1 MVLLLLVLLISISFA
16 AEIIEFGT
24 PKVYSIHIMDAKGQ
38 ALQAD
43 VELRSVAGSLVTQSR
58 LRQGT
63 YDLYVKPKDIP
74 VKEIVFKKV
83 NINGDLSLKLDTFD
97 SKRFVQTYAIDP
109 SLINFETAEVK
120 VTAKGKALYKC
131 KDWDFDA
138 KECRGIWVKIK
149 DLTPGEEYTLTLTK
163 DDPGFGEGDAKSLPS
178 SALYN
183 GANVTTNVTTSDN
196 VYVDVNGTLYINWT
210 NDLPPTNILS
220 SNVTFEMYN
229 NQSVDVYLFNRST
242 SSWDLLSTIQSNIT
256 ERYVKVSLPLKTSD
270 DANLIQIA
278 VNSTNATI
286 DYTFLEME
294 YENIAPEAK
303 GAIFVVDSLPSDP
316 DSWTESNIDSS
327 DDSISWSTK
336 DKSQDA
342 IIGFYSAHA
351 SSTTKEFYYPKSF
364 AASWNLTDY
373 EQGTINFYA
382 KASSSKTLDLDLFD
396 SDGDALVATLNL
408 TQDWKFF
415 SIELDKMRY
424 DCTIGNGNCDGFNY
438 GDVSGV
444 YIWDGSSGSTFDV
457 DVYIDGLHFDKALLY
472 GRTVTAKTYYY
483 DYDGDPESGSQLNWY
498 NNSNYVSSDETYTVT
513 SIKGNNLTLEY
524 IPSDGTDYGQ
534 GFNYTKTID
543 NTPPMA
549 YAPTI
554 SPSEVYTD
562 TDIACQ
568 PEGATDV
575 DGDEVLTAIKWYIN
589 NSEVLPA
596 VLESYDSFGDHYG
609 VCAKNATDFY
619 LTYWVVKTEII
630 FDPRTGKSSTKTTY
644 NSKIR
649 EFSSVSGSKDVATI
663 TSYDYYPKAIAYD
676 GHNIWFYGSQNGKIY
691 RFNITSGSVDANF
704 SVGFGPVDMAWN
716 GTYLYVSDSL
726 NVYRVNTTKAI
737 QYGNLE
743 SGVDAAVVLP
753 VKHSSLA
760 INSSKYIVTDS
771 DLIYVIDENLS
782 VKEVY
787 PFTDVKESGGN
798 SFAARGITFN
808 EGLWALYSS
817 SSGGYLDKIN
827 LTQLYIL
834 NSTFTKHFDV
844 VACGVLPFDGEDKG
858 EVNASSINVLNT
870 PPSIDNCSINPSQ
883 AYTDSNLTASSIGYY
898 DKDGDV
904 ESNSFCSWYVN
915 DNFIENSTQLSYTNF
930 NKHDV
935 VKCIYYPSD
944 GYDYGSPKECTTT
957 ILNSE
962 PTITSTSPANESI
975 VNSLDFSITATD
987 KDSDSLTY
995 FFYVDQTDGTTLVGT
1010 SSDGTFTY
1018 TASDGTYF
1026 WRVNVSDGE
1035 VNTTSQLYKVTLDT
1049 VKPSSSHI
1057 SVNDTHVGSYAKFSA
1072 LWNEN
1077 VDLDYFIFST
1087 NNTGVWV
1094 NDTAVSISGTSN
1106 YTNVTKT
1113 LNSTRGLE
1121 VDWIIYVWD
1130 KAGNM
1135 NSTGIQK
1142 LITTNNPPEARNVV
1156 IKPTDDVYPYTNLTG
1171 EYMYYDQEG
1180 DPESGSLYRW
1190 YKNGKLLSGETSTT
1204 LEANFTVGDNITFEV
1219 TPYDG
1224 FDYGQ
1229 PVNYTVTVKST
1240 CEAPSEGQWRIYNES
1255 CSLTNVDVVV
1265 DGLKVDKDSSLEI
1278 RDSKYTLIINGNLT
1292 VDGNLTISNSTVKF
1306 NCTSSGACGVLV
1318 ESTGNLIVDNDSY
1331 ITSLNSNTF
1340 FFKVYGKLHA
1350 NNSTFEKL
1358 YLDATTI
1365 HGGIQLYSNSNVVKN
1380 SLFKQSDGAMYASW
1394 ANSTIFEG
1402 NTILQSYN
1410 ATKGYNFEAV
1420 GIYVENSKNLSIKGN
1435 ALSGT
1440 PWGIALYKVQSSYV
1454 EDNVIENTTGGIY
1467 IIETK
1472 DLTVKNNTISKIQDA
1487 AVQTGD
1493 TDSNELY
1500 GNAFTMESSE
1510 NISLSGN
1517 NVSDGDR
1524 DSVSVYSLRNS
1535 GSDISISEDR
1545 ADGVRSILVFGY
1557 SPTISN
1563 LSIKRCTFTNVGG
1576 IDTGTDSVLLNYLLD
1591 SNTISFSSGGIEILH
1606 ANSYGV
1612 INNNTLSTPSDL
1624 DYLVYIRKGNVT
1636 NNDLLAKK
1644 AVLITENITLTN
1656 NVIHSQASGSRGID
1670 CSSGVGTI
1678 ENNTIY
1684 NYQYGVYY
1692 RGCSYNLTNNEIYNN
1707 TYGVYQ
1713 PPQSVRLK
1721 DNHIYEN
1728 TYGIY
1733 TSQGLDSVNNTFCN
1747 NTITDLYSNYNN
1759 SLAAFNTSNYFCT
1772 GSKSG
1777 YRAYNIFNNYRVYV
1791 VDQNNEPVGDA
1802 VVRIENSTSDL
1813 VSQLTTYSS
1822 GYTPY
1827 TNIKTDILY
1836 NNGLLVASNP
1846 HTLKVSKPYYYSNT
1860 TSTNIT
1866 SNSQTD
1872 TVSITYAP
1880 CTYFGGDWILIESCT
1895 LNNEDLTINGNI
1907 EVPENITLTL
1917 NSTTLRMNSSYDGE
1931 HNITVYGKLI
1941 TLNNSHITNVTSRYD
1956 LFVYGN
1962 TSIDN
1967 TTLDNYRVFEI
1978 WSMNSNVTNSILKGG
1993 DDGLRTYSSDLNL
2006 ENVTV
2011 TSIGT
2016 SIYAHNSQ
2024 LNLNSLTLTNSSEG
2038 IFSFNSAIN
2047 ATDLKVDNNTK
2058 AITLSK
2064 SDLVFT
2070 GGNVSYNGRG
2080 IYAVDSNVSVQ
2091 STAFCNNSQ
2100 QHVYALNTTFNTS
2113 AFGTSNSFCS
2123 GDATKERARKEWYYS
2138 VKVVD
2143 SIGQPIEGAK
2153 VELYNSTSDLIF
2165 TKYTNSQGTFDKVN
2179 ITQDYISRDGTYY
2192 SSTPH
2197 TVTAS
2202 KEAFQTNTSTTDIN
2216 TSKVDTLTLQDTCS
2230 YPSDG
2235 DWIID
2240 TNTSCVG
2247 RNIVINGNVTV
2258 NNGVKLILRNSTLS
2272 INASEYIPAV
2282 TEIKIDVPDSFTVRD
2297 ETSKV
2302 NLTCERPVDIWWEI
2316 VAPDGTTKR
2325 FSGGEGIAYSWG
2337 AIDLLTSQNLY
2348 YNLTNKVVQQAVYY
2362 DNTFGGL
2369 GILSNGTWTLRLT
2382 NYNTPN
2388 NCVIHSWNI
2397 TLKDENG
2404 VDHVYNNTT
2413 EIKVKQPKLTN
2424 VMSYG
2429 DLELVGSNIKSS
2441 NDHYFM
2447 FKVYGHIYSD
2457 NTKFEDLATVKYGV
2471 KYIGGAAWPLVNG
2484 GNLGSLGPGGLQ
2496 IYSDNNT
2503 IRNSNI
2509 SNTQERTLWLE
2520 GSSFNLIENNY
2531 FYSRGYGIV
2540 LASAYNDNPTANN
2553 TFRNNVIIGGKGN
2566 GGKDALDEKVYAYNN
2581 TFYNNTFIGYLND
2594 RAVQSSNNAFLRPY
2608 PNYFMSN
2615 IFKNGVYDQMGKAR
2629 FINNTFY
2636 GVGFKIPPL
2645 GYSYTSE
2652 CYIINNTFNNSRLDI
2667 DPYRGGSWIKIVNN
2681 TFISPSTLQVGGGYS
2696 YLSNI
2701 LFANNTINNT
2711 EKVYFFRT
2719 SSLNVTNNKVTN
2731 ARMVMTLIRNG
2742 LISENKIINATKQD
2756 GALEVLNSHAN
2767 ITNNTILNS
2776 PANGIYGALTSFS
2789 YTSHLNI
2796 TGNRICN
2803 SSGYGIYLKD
2813 VTYDP
2818 ADLSASNDFACEYNH
2833 KGRVSVA
2840 WSIKAH
2846 TMDQNGNDLPGAEV
2860 TAVNNTNDKVFSSY
2874 TEYLVDNCK
2883 DQSEWTT
2890 VNMTMVKGTSYGG
2903 YWMMNATGDNAL
2915 AHRSLDGASG
2925 YDYIMYSSHWP
2936 GYGIPY
2942 YVNITY
2948 MTGPMDVYL
2957 INDTK
2962 GTRYLKIDRYR
2973 TLDRIYFYQPQAGKI
2988 MYIGYIYLVG
2998 NTTGQGT
3005 SDWKEVVEYT
3015 VNNSGY
3021 KVDTTPIVFTAH
3033 RKGYNGNVVSLSS
3046 FSGPTTVNITL
3057 SENPCAYNGD
3067 GDWNINTT
3075 CDIHDIDENIFGNLN
3090 IQTAGN
3096 ATFSRSKLSIYSG
3109 SDGVNGV
3116 SNVGILRMI
3125 DSWVKNMVR
3134 GYRIKFESSGELLEL
3149 NNTNITHSAGVK
3161 LLENGKAIIHGGNIT
3176 DSSSHGLML
3185 YNSTDNLVQGTLF
3198 SSSNGYGIYALN
3210 SSLNK
3215 DVANLSSFVSNS
3227 LGRVKVDWYLKVRTE
3242 DETGTPIESAD
3253 VKVIDQYNTTTS
3265 LSTDANGETP
3275 TTIFTEY
3282 IVNNSGGMEEYSP
3295 YKISASKTNHKSNST
3310 TTDLNESKVVLLIL
3324 NTDYTSPSKAPVL
3337 TVKSTNTSDP
3347 TGWSSEYVNL
3357 TWTEALDD
3365 RGIYFYEVVRNEG
3378 ANSVS
3383 LANVSNSTF
3392 NYVDTAVQSDKE
3404 YSYYIVAYDRAYNTN
3419 TSNVES
3425 IKVDKNAPN
3434 ITVTDPANGS
3444 TVSSPVTF
3452 KVSYSDYSETNCYI
3466 AFDSN
3471 TTYNLMSNSGLTSGV
3486 ATYSEDFTE
3495 GTHTAHIKC
3504 VDYLGHENSTN
3515 VTFYNIVPP
3524 GGVYDETPP
3533 TTYCD
3538 SDGLYHNETYT
3549 VNLTCNDEDFSYMQY
3564 CYSTDTCEPTTS
3576 TTDNPVRLTFEP
3588 ENANYTIRFR
3598 SIDTNGNEES
3608 IKECIV
3614 RMVSCTPFE
3623 RFDPEKGCVPLELP
3637 DCSSQCA
3644 AYDDWYFKDLSC
3656 HCYNYET
3663 LYPDAR
3669 VEPTNGTSNVTFM
3682 YYVASQDR
3690 TVVTRMYI
3698 NGELVGGI
3706 EPPPLPP
3713 LPPLPKPGIHP
3724 IAVESTQTL
3733 QAKSTTNAYTSRTFS
3748 PSFNNFTVFQAGKI
3762 IDMDTKEDGFGESF
3776 ADVSDWDAINGEIS
3790 TDGDVATLS
3799 CNSGTA
3805 TFETDIPKYYSNIEI
3820 KGDYVDVEQSDGKL
3834 KIVLQCPKTV
3844 HLDAIRLYDSIT
3856 EYDPWTQPYE
3866 YRIPVRVVSSPT
3878 IKHYIRVPSN
3888 SIVTNE
3894 YGNPTSIT
3902 SEGLYYIY
3910 FNASSFTNLDLPDD
3924 LVAIPSAVQ
3933 KIQIENYPVVDDILF
3948 NVESVNYSSIII
3960 NYNASYA
3967 TGDDRDLVVECSFGN
3982 DTCVGSNGQCVISPT
3997 QCADEV
4003 VCRAYDPKYSNIYY
4017 PGSIVIPVDRN
4028 NPIICGLC
4036 GGELVGSVCCGDE
4049 SGEYPIYKIVQSGT
4063 TTTSVT
4069 TDEACCASS
4078 TACVNSQVC
4087 YSSGSSTVFGSKEY
4101 TCNNNVWVPGAQP
4114 SSGGGGGPGGVTRPT
4129 VGDIRLVSTEAVEPK
4144 AKPKQNVTFVS
4155 KLCNYGKGDIP
4166 GGLSVEVYE
4175 RVGGIKSRGKVNS
4188 TIPKGYC
4195 GDVVW
4200 TSIAP
4205 EEGYIYTPIPEVK
4218 ISINQRSYTVPPA
4231 YPILQPEPENDIVG
4245 FNEKVYANISGV
4257 VFVNNTYVKANLT
4270 DAVLK
4275 VYSPEGKLVYSK
4287 PIGYLPDKGIVVG
4300 INPTEIN
4307 AIGDRYLIVVEASA
4321 GSYVGSGGS
4330 SFLQGGFIVPQAGQA
4345 LDDYLKE
4352 LNK

>member
-58 LRQGT
+58 LRQGV

-74 VKEIVFKKV
+74 VNEIVFKKV
-83 NINGDLSLKLDTFD
+83 NINGDISLKLDTFD

-131 KDWDFDA
+131 KDWDFEA
-138 KECRGIWVKIK
+138 KVCKGIWIKIK

-242 SSWDLLSTIQSNIT
+242 SSWDLLSTIQSDIT

-278 VNSTNATI
+278 INSTNATI
-286 DYTFLEME
+286 DYTFLEMS
-294 YENIAPEAK
+294 YEDIAPEAK
-303 GAIFVVDSLPSDP
+303 GAMFVVDSLPSDP

-351 SSTTKEFYYPKSF
+351 SSTAKELYYPKSF
-364 AASWNLTDY
+364 AASWNLTGY
-373 EQGTINFYA
+373 ERGTINFYA

-396 SDGDALVATLNL
+396 SDGDALVTTLNL
-408 TQDWKFF
+408 TQGWKFF
-415 SIELDKMRY
+415 SIELDKMKY
-424 DCTIGNGNCDGFNY
+424 DCTVGNGNCDGFNY
-438 GDVSGV
+438 GDVLGI
-444 YIWDGSSGSTFDV
+444 YIWDGSSGSAFDV

-498 NNSNYVSSDETYTVT
+498 NNSKYVSSGQTYTV
-513 SIKGNNLTLEY
+513 SLAKCNNLTLEY
-524 IPSDGTDYGQ
+524 IPSDGTKYGQ
-534 GFNYTKTID
+534 SFNYTKTVK
-543 NTPPMA
+543 NTPPVA

-554 SPSEVYTD
+554 SPSVVYTD
-562 TDIACQ
+562 TDLVCQ
-568 PEGATDV
+568 PSGAIDT
-575 DGDEVLTAIKWYIN
+575 DGDSVLTAVKWYIN
-589 NSEVLPA
+589 DSEILPN
-596 VLESYDSFGDHYG
+596 VLESYDRFPNYYG
-609 VCAKNATDFY
+609 VDAKNATDFY
-619 LTYWVVKTEII
+619 LTYWTVTIVRRW
-630 FDPRTGKSSTKTTY
+630 DPRSQRYIYETTY
-644 NSKIR
+644 NSRVR
-649 EFSSVSGSKDVATI
+649 EFSSVSGVRDVATV
-663 TSYDYYPKAIAYD
+663 TSYDHNPGAVAYD
-676 GHNIWFYGSQNGKIY
+676 GHDVWFYGSQNGKMY
-691 RFNITSGSVDANF
+691 RLNLTSNSVDASF
-704 SVGFGPVDMAWN
+704 SVGFEPVDMDWN
-716 GTYLYVSDSL
+716 GTYLYVSDGL
-726 NVYRVNTTKAI
+726 RVYKVNTTRAV
-737 QYGNLE
+737 QYGSLE
-743 SGVDAAVVLP
+743 NGVDTILTMP
-753 VKHSSLA
+753 VAHRGFA
-760 INSSKYIVTDS
+760 TNSSDYILVDS
-771 DLIYVIDENLS
+771 DLIYIVDKDLS
-782 VKEVY
+782 VKRVY
-787 PFTDVKESGGN
+787 PFIGEKEGG
-798 SFAARGITFN
+798 FRAATLNG
-808 EGLWALYSS
+808 GLWALYS
-817 SSGGYLDKIN
+817 GDLEGYLDKIN
-827 LTQLYIL
+827 LTQPYVL
-834 NSTFTKHFDV
+834 NSTFTQHFDV
-844 VACGVLPFDGEDKG
+844 VRCGILPFDGEDKG
-858 EVNASSINVLNT
+858 EVNTSSPVIVLNT
-870 PPSIDNCSINPSQ
+870 PPSISGCSINPSP

-898 DKDGDV
+898 DKDNDV

-930 NKHDV
+930 NKHDI

-944 GYDYGSPKECTTT
+944 GYDYGSPKECTIT

-975 VNSLDFSITATD
+975 VNSLDFSITAAD

-1018 TASDGTYF
+1018 TTSDGTYF

-1049 VKPSSSHI
+1049 VKPIPSHI

-1094 NDTAVSISGTSN
+1094 NDTAVSISGTSA

-1121 VDWIIYVWD
+1121 IDWIIYVWD

-1156 IKPTDDVYPYTNLTG
+1156 IKPIDVYPYTNLTG

-1190 YKNGKLLSGETSTT
+1190 YKNGKLLPGETSTT
-1204 LEANFTVGDNITFEV
+1204 LEANFTIDDNVTFEV

-1278 RDSKYTLIINGNLT
+1278 RDSKYTLIINGNLI

-1318 ESTGNLIVDNDSY
+1318 ESTGNLIIDNDSY

-1340 FFKVYGKLHA
+1340 FFEVYGKLHA

-1358 YLDATTI
+1358 YFDATTV

-1394 ANSTIFEG
+1394 ANNTIFEG

-1420 GIYVENSKNLSIKGN
+1420 GIYVENSKNLSFKGN

-1472 DLTVKNNTISKIQDA
+1472 DLTVKNNTISKLQDA
-1487 AVQTGD
+1487 AVQTGN

-1545 ADGVRSILVFGY
+1545 ADGVRSLLVFGY

-1591 SNTISFSSGGIEILH
+1591 SNTMSFSSGGIGVLH

-1612 INNNTLSTPSDL
+1612 INNNTLSTSSDV

-1656 NVIHSQASGSRGID
+1656 NVIHAQASGSRGID

-1692 RGCSYNLTNNEIYNN
+1692 RGCSYNLTSNEIYNN
-1707 TYGVYQ
+1707 TYGVYL

-1747 NTITDLYSNYNN
+1747 NIITDLYSNYNN
-1759 SLAAFNTSNYFCT
+1759 SLAAFNTSNYFCA

-1791 VDQNNEPVGDA
+1791 VDQNNQPVGDA

-1860 TSTNIT
+1860 TSTSIT

-1931 HNITVYGKLI
+1931 HNITVYGKLV
-1941 TLNNSHITNVTSRYD
+1941 TLNGSLITNETKRYD
-1956 LFVYGN
+1956 IFIYGN
-1962 TSIDN
+1962 MSVDN
-1967 TTLDNYRVFEI
+1967 TTIEKYKTFEV
-1978 WSMNSNVTNSILKGG
+1978 WSKNVNITNSILKGG
-1993 DDGLRTYSSDLNL
+1993 DDGLRAYSSDLNL
-2006 ENVTV
+2006 ENTTAVGIS
-2011 TSIGT
+2011 TSV
-2016 SIYAHNSQ
+2016 YAYNST
-2024 LNLNSLTLTNSSEG
+2024 LNLRNLTLEDSNEGLFAYNSSV
-2038 IFSFNSAIN
+2038 SADGLKIN
-2047 ATDLKVDNNTK
+2047 YNNK
-2058 AITLSK
+2058 SITLSK
-2064 SDLVFT
+2064 SYLVFT
-2070 GGNVSYNGRG
+2070 SGNISYNGRG

-2153 VELYNSTSDLIF
+2153 VELYNSTSDLIL
-2165 TKYTNSQGTFDKVN
+2165 TQYTNSQGTFDEVN
-2179 ITQDYISRDGTYY
+2179 IVQDRIDGSGVYH
-2192 SSTPH
+2192 SATPH
-2197 TVTAS
+2197 TVVAS
-2202 KEAFQTNTSTTDIN
+2202 RLGFQSNTTSTTIN
-2216 TSKVDTLTLQDTCS
+2216 VSKVDVITLQDTCV
-2230 YPSDG
+2230 YPSNG
-2235 DWIID
+2235 DWVVS
-2240 TNTSCVG
+2240 TNMTCVG
-2247 RNIVINGNVTV
+2247 RNIVINGNVTISP
-2258 NNGVKLILRNSTLS
+2258 GAKLTLRSSTLS
-2272 INASEYIPAV
+2272 INASEYIPTV
-2282 TEIKIDVPDSFTVRD
+2282 TEIKIDVPDSFIVAY

-2302 NLTCERPVDIWWEI
+2302 NLTCDRPVDIWWEV
-2316 VAPDGTTKR
+2316 VAPDGTAKL
-2325 FSGGEGIAYSWG
+2325 FHGGEGGAYSWG
-2337 AIDLLTSQNLY
+2337 GIALYNSQQRY
-2348 YNLTNKVVQQAVYY
+2348 YNLTNKIVGQEIYN
-2362 DNTFGGL
+2362 DNTFAGL
-2369 GILSNGTWTLRLT
+2369 NVMSNGTWTLRLT
-2382 NYNTPN
+2382 NYNRPN
-2388 NCVIHSWNI
+2388 NCVIYSWNI
-2397 TLKDENG
+2397 TLRDENG

-2413 EIKVKQPKLTN
+2413 GVVVKQPSLTN
-2424 VMSYG
+2424 LISYG
-2429 DLELVGSNIKSS
+2429 DLDVIDSKVHSS
-2441 NDHYFM
+2441 NNNYFM
-2447 FKVYGHIYSD
+2447 FKVYGHIYAD
-2457 NTKFEDLATVKYGV
+2457 NTTFEDLATVKYGV
-2471 KYIGGAAWPLVNG
+2471 KYIGGA
-2484 GNLGSLGPGGLQ
+2484 GNSILGSSSLGPGGLQ
-2496 IYSDNNT
+2496 IYSDSNT

-2520 GSSFNLIENNY
+2520 GSSFNLIENN
-2531 FYSRGYGIV
+2531 FFDSNGYSIV
-2540 LASAYNDNPTANN
+2540 LASAYDNNPTANN
-2553 TFRNNVIIGGKGN
+2553 TFRYNTFDGTRS
-2566 GGKDALDEKVYAYNN
+2566 ALNEKFFVVNN
-2581 TFYNNTFIGYLND
+2581 TFYKNTFIGSLND
-2594 RAVQSSNNAFLRPY
+2594 RAVDLSNTYYARTY
-2608 PNYFMSN
+2608 PNYFIDN
-2615 IFKNGVYDQMGKAR
+2615 VFKGGIAVSDQMGRAR
-2629 FINNTFY
+2629 FINNTFNGLFRVRAY
-2636 GVGFKIPPL
+2636 
-2645 GYSYTSE
+2645 GYSFIYE
-2652 CYIINNTFNNSRLDI
+2652 CYIINNTFNNSGLYL
-2667 DPYRGGSWIKIVNN
+2667 DPYKGGSWLKVVNN
-2681 TFISPSTLQVGGGYS
+2681 TFVNPTTLYIRGAYN
-2696 YLSNI
+2696 YLSNV
-2701 LFANNTINNT
+2701 LFSGNVVNNTDSVFLSRINSVNI
-2711 EKVYFFRT
+2711 T
-2719 SSLNVTNNKVTN
+2719 SNNITN
-2731 ARMVMTLIRNG
+2731 ARMRVSSVSDSIIHNNM
-2742 LISENKIINATKQD
+2742 IINATKED

-2776 PANGIYGALTSFS
+2776 PANGIYGSLTSFS
-2789 YTSHLNI
+2789 YSSHLNI

-2803 SSGYGIYLKD
+2803 SSGYGIYLED
-2813 VTYDP
+2813 VTFDP
-2818 ADLSASNDFACEYNH
+2818 SNLSANNDFSCEYNH

-2840 WSIKAH
+2840 WSVRAH
-2846 TMDQNGNDLPGAEV
+2846 TMDQYGNDLPGAEV

-2874 TEYLVDNCK
+2874 TEYLVDDCRDESK
-2883 DQSEWTT
+2883 WTT
-2890 VNMTMVKGTSYGG
+2890 INMTMTTVTFYGK
-2903 YWMMNATGDNAL
+2903 YHWKMNATGNNAL
-2915 AHRSLDGASG
+2915 AYRSLGGASG
-2925 YDYIMYSSHWP
+2925 YDYIKYSAVNPHL
-2936 GYGIPY
+2936 GIPY
-2942 YVNITY
+2942 FVNITY
-2948 MTGPMDVYL
+2948 TTGPNEEYY
-2957 INDTK
+2957 INDLDTVH
-2962 GTRYLKIDRYR
+2962 YLKIDRYR
-2973 TLDRIYFYQPQAGKI
+2973 NLDKIYFYQPQAGKI
-2988 MYIGYIYLVG
+2988 IYLGRIYLVG
-2998 NTTGQGT
+2998 NTTGHGT
-3005 SDWKEVVEYT
+3005 SGWVKVVGYT
-3015 VNNSGY
+3015 VNNTGY
-3021 KVDTTPIVFTAH
+3021 KRDATPITFTAH

-3046 FSGPTTVNITL
+3046 FTGPTTVDITL
-3057 SENPCAYNGD
+3057 SENPCAYNGNGNWD
-3067 GDWNINTT
+3067 INTT
-3075 CDIHDIDENIFGNLN
+3075 CYVHDIVEDVFGSLN

-3096 ATFSRSKLSIYSG
+3096 VTFSRSELRFYAENDGG
-3109 SDGVNGV
+3109 SGVN
-3116 SNVGILRMI
+3116 NIGILYLI
-3125 DSWVKNMVR
+3125 DSWVRNFI
-3134 GYRIKFESSGELLEL
+3134 GGHRIKFESSGKLLEL
-3149 NNTNITHSAGVK
+3149 NNTNITYSAGVR
-3161 LLENGKAIIHGGNIT
+3161 LSENKKAIFYGGNVT

-3282 IVNNSGGMEEYSP
+3282 VVNNSGGMEEYSP

-3404 YSYYIVAYDRAYNTN
+3404 YSYYIVAYDKAYNTN

-3425 IKVDKNAPN
+3425 IKIDRNAPN
-3434 ITVTDPANGS
+3434 ITITDPANGS

-3713 LPPLPKPGIHP
+3713 SPPLPKPGVHP

-3733 QAKSTTNAYTSRTFS
+3733 QAKSTNVYTSRVFE

-3799 CNSGTA
+3799 CSSGTA
-3805 TFETDIPKYYSNIEI
+3805 TFETSIPSYYSNIEI

-3866 YRIPVRVVSSPT
+3866 YRIPVRVASSPT

-3888 SIVTNE
+3888 FIVTNE

-3948 NVESVNYSSIII
+3948 DVESVNYSSIII
-3960 NYNASYA
+3960 SYNASYA

-4049 SGEYPIYKIVQSGT
+4049 SGEYPIYKIVQSDT

-4087 YSSGSSTVFGSKEY
+4087 YSSGSSTVFGNVEY

-4129 VGDIRLVSTEAVEPK
+4129 VGDIRLVSTEALEPE
-4144 AKPKQNVTFVS
+4144 AKPNQNVTFVS

-4175 RVGGIKSRGKVNS
+4175 RNRDIRSRGKVNT

-4195 GDVVW
+4195 GDVIW

-4205 EEGYIYTPIPEVK
+4205 EEGYVYTPIPEVK

-4231 YPILQPEPENDIVG
+4231 YPILQPEPKNDIVG

-4321 GSYVGSGGS
+4321 GSYVGNGGS

-4345 LDDYLKE
+4345 LGDYLKE